1 MILPALRA
9 ATLLPVLLLVSP
21 TSAARVTPK
30 AATAVVSPAAIA
42 ARQEADG
49 KSLYLEHC
57 KICHGVMGAPTKTA
71 LKKYDKMPDLS
82 ERAFFAKRSD
92 DSLLVVLRKGAGR
105 DMKSFS
111 DKMSAD
117 ELRAVATYIRTLGKK
132 G

>member
-1 MILPALRA
+1 MIFPALRA
-9 ATLLPVLLLVSP
+9 STLLPVLLLVVP
-21 TSAARVTPK
+21 TSAARVAPA
-30 AATAVVSPAAIA
+30 AATTAVSPAAIA
-42 ARQEADG
+42 ARQEPEG

-57 KICHGVMGAPTKTA
+57 KSCHGVMGTPTKTA
-71 LKKYDKMPDLS
+71 LRKYDKIPDLS

-117 ELRAVATYIRTLGKK
+117 ELRAVAKYIRTLGKK